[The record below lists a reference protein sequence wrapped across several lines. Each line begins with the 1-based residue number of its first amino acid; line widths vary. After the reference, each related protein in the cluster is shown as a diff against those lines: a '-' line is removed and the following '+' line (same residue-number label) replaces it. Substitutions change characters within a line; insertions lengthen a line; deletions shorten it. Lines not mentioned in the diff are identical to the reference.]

1 MSKNPQIVFNTQ
13 AMQPMPAS
21 VMQTP
26 GSPIRPIVEE
36 SSIGAA
42 LKELNSDELDPKTR
56 MSSIDMKARL
66 SYLEIS
72 GLLQIDM
79 LVTMGFLPVDVGHF
93 TRQKKRLSVSLK
105 GLGRQEIIDIVR
117 GDIEKDKPKSFMGF
131 NFGDKQGGMK

>member
-1 MSKNPQIVFNTQ
+1 MNKSLQIVFNTQ
-13 AMQPMPAS
+13 PTNTMPATI
-21 VMQTP
+21 MQTP

-42 LKELNSDELDPKTR
+42 LKELNSDDLDPKTR

-79 LVTMGFLPVDVGHF
+79 LVTMGFL
-93 TRQKKRLSVSLK
+93 R
-105 GLGRQEIIDIVR
+105 VR
-117 GDIEKDKPKSFMGF
+117 KNVYQYPLRV
-131 NFGDKQGGMK
+131 